1 LTDKPIKNTRGKK
14 LGILVILGLLA
25 ITGLVYFLMTRGRET
40 TDDAFIDGRIY
51 SISPRVPG
59 YVVEVLVEENQ
70 AVKEGQILVRLDVS
84 EYEVA
89 LAAARASLAEAE
101 ANLASLELGVPL
113 ELNQTE
119 QRVRGAKAQLAGLER
134 TREGLIKE
142 EEAAAADLQR
152 ASAERQNAF
161 LDLKRI
167 QELKKKGVVSAS
179 EEDAVATRAKS
190 AQALM
195 SAASARRDRAGKQ
208 LASVTAEMDSL
219 RANVELAA
227 TGEDQAD
234 IRVRQVE
241 AGRARVELAQAQVRQ
256 AELNLDFATVR
267 ASSTGHVTRK
277 SVEPGQMVSR
287 GQPLL
292 AIVPLDT
299 ANLWVTANFKE
310 TQLTDVKPGQKVTMK
325 VDAFP
330 GVTINGR
337 VESIMSGTGAVFSL
351 FPPENASGN
360 FVKVVQ
366 RVPVKI
372 VFENNNQLPDLRIGL
387 SVVPT
392 IHTTD

>member
-1 LTDKPIKNTRGKK
+1 MTDKPIKNTRGKK